1 MNGAPPMDQVLDDM
15 LSSLREHLPDAS
27 PPLPS
32 PGLSVV
38 SLAERPLAIGNR
50 RGIDRRGS
58 FSIVELKGGRLEA
71 VIRFLVW
78 GGDPAVADAE
88 IDSLRGRLLA
98 AGEAL
103 RTAGFLKIA
112 AEGITTPE
120 RIDDLN
126 AWNKTA
132 DYRVLYE
139 FNYPDVDGAESIIVR
154 IPIDGDGEITTVTDE
169 IVRWDDQGTPTLEVH
184 GGAGKVRRI
193 DALTI
198 LAFLPAG
205 EDGESVAI
213 SSSIGGID
221 QIQSFPTLRVFR
233 DAFDL
238 EMEGNVFKTV
248 DLGGRSYF
256 AGRMDFPNP
265 SFPEP
270 LVMEDPDDSFE
281 VQYLP
286 ASADD
291 NKLGEDAVVYLR
303 LLSSG

>member
-1 MNGAPPMDQVLDDM
+1 MDDM
-15 LSSLREHLPDAS
+15 LSSLRGHLPEAS

-32 PGLSVV
+32 PGVSVV

-50 RGIDRRGS
+50 RGVERRGS
-58 FSIVELKGGRLEA
+58 FSILELKGGRLKA
-71 VIRFLVW
+71 VVRFLVW
-78 GGDPAVADAE
+78 GDSPAVADAE
-88 IDSLRGRLLA
+88 IDALRGRLLV
-98 AGEAL
+98 AGDAL
-103 RTAGFLKIA
+103 RAAGFLEIA
-112 AEGITTPE
+112 AQGITTPE

-132 DYRVLYE
+132 DYKVLYE

-154 IPIDGDGEITTVTDE
+154 IPIEGEGEITTVTDE

-184 GGAGKVRRI
+184 GGAGKVYQVR
-193 DALTI
+193 ALTI

-205 EDGESVAI
+205 EDGESVTI
-213 SSSIGGID
+213 SSSFGGID
-221 QIQSFPTLRVFR
+221 RSQSFPTVRAFR

-238 EMEGNVFKTV
+238 EEEGNAFKTV

-265 SFPEP
+265 SFPESI
-270 LVMEDPDDSFE
+270 VIENENESFS
-281 VQYLP
+281 VRYLP

-291 NKLGEDAVVYLR
+291 NKLGENAVVYLR
-303 LLSSG
+303 LLGVG